1 MRASAPASQR
11 ITGSFQTSGSC
22 LARPGRDDL
31 KVPADDSNV
40 TKRIDT
46 LLVNPLHQLLLGSFG
61 GSNATIRTTGRELNL
76 AFRNLTRAWHGPA
89 LQRPAAGRTLRPLA
103 AGCWPDPDR
112 ERRASLDALADDQ
125 KKSFAQD
132 TPLWFY
138 VLLEA
143 ELNGGRLTGVGGRI
157 VAEVFHRAYE
167 TEHMIKM
174 AAPSTKKIPR
184 NTRATTPAAMS
195 IATTAIVITSICLYS
210 APPFVLESTPLS
222 SSHQGPLASS
232 GGVKVRRSLAGRR
245 SPSAGSSRTTG
256 RVSRRHPRASSSR
269 A

>member
-46 LLVNPLHQLLLGSFG
+46 LLVNPLHQLPLGSFG

-112 ERRASLDALADDQ
+112 ERRSIPRRPRRRPEEVVRAGHS
-125 KKSFAQD
+125 
-132 TPLWFY
+132 PV
-138 VLLEA
+138 VLRPA
-143 ELNGGRLTGVGGRI
+143 GGRAQRRAADRRRRPDRGRGL
-157 VAEVFHRAYE
+157 
-167 TEHMIKM
+167 
-174 AAPSTKKIPR
+174 PPR
-184 NTRATTPAAMS
+184 LRDGTHDKNGRPQ
-195 IATTAIVITSICLYS
+195 
-210 APPFVLESTPLS
+210 
-222 SSHQGPLASS
+222 HQEDPQKYKGDN
-232 GGVKVRRSLAGRR
+232 
-245 SPSAGSSRTTG
+245 AGSYEYRNDSHRDYLHLPVQCTPICF
-256 RVSRRHPRASSSR
+256 RVDPPVKLTPGTFGLFRRG
-269 A
+269 